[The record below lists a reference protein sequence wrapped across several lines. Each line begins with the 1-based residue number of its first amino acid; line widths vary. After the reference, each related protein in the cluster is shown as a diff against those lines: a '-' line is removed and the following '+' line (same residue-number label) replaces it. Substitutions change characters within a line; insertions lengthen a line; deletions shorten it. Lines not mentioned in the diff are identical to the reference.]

1 VNKLSIYDLSGE
13 ELTILAALVAKN
25 LAEGL
30 TIDQQILLGRFIQAI
45 TEDVFLLNA
54 KLLLEQKR
62 SNATTNQEEDI
73 TEEETSE

>member
-1 VNKLSIYDLSGE
+1 MDKLSIYDLSGE
-13 ELTILAALVAKN
+13 ELTVLAALVAKN

-62 SNATTNQEEDI
+62 SNSTINEEEDI

>member
-1 VNKLSIYDLSGE
+1 MNKLSIYDLSGE

>member
-1 VNKLSIYDLSGE
+1 MDKLSIYDLSGE
-13 ELTILAALVAKN
+13 ELTVLAALVAKN

-62 SNATTNQEEDI
+62 SNSTINEEEDI
-73 TEEETSE
+73 TEEETFE

>member
-1 VNKLSIYDLSGE
+1 MDKLSIYDLSGE
-13 ELTILAALVAKN
+13 ELTVLAALVAKN

-62 SNATTNQEEDI
+62 SNATVNQEEDI

>member
-1 VNKLSIYDLSGE
+1 MNKLSIYDLSGE

-62 SNATTNQEEDI
+62 SNATINQEEDI

>member
-1 VNKLSIYDLSGE
+1 MSGE